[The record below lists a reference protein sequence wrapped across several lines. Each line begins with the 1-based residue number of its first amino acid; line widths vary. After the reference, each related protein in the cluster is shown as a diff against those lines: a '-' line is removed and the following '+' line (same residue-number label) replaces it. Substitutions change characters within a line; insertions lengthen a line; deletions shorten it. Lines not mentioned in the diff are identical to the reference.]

1 MEVSLMTAYAAEPA
15 ITLRI
20 TITIMYRTVLV
31 PNLETFSRLMGLA
44 VDGLRLNETNSVVYF
59 RVRM

>member
-1 MEVSLMTAYAAEPA
+1 
-15 ITLRI
+15 
-20 TITIMYRTVLV
+20 MYRTVLV